1 MRPRRPQERRSAGRS
16 RRQTAG
22 PAVYI
27 QDYGYNTPRYA
38 NVMLMAKSAAVADAA
53 GTAEAAP
60 NLEFEK
66 IRIEHSVTVRFLL
79 N

>member
-1 MRPRRPQERRSAGRS
+1 
-16 RRQTAG
+16 
-22 PAVYI
+22 
-27 QDYGYNTPRYA
+27 
-38 NVMLMAKSAAVADAA
+38 MAKSAAVADAA
-53 GTAEAAP
+53 GAEEAAP

>member
-1 MRPRRPQERRSAGRS
+1 MTECSILIFSNS
-16 RRQTAG
+16 RFGVA
-22 PAVYI
+22 
-27 QDYGYNTPRYA
+27 
-38 NVMLMAKSAAVADAA
+38 SAVADAA
-53 GTAEAAP
+53 GTAEATP